1 MEIKL
6 YNTLTKTKENFV
18 PLNGNEVRVYRCGPT
33 VYRYAHIG
41 NFRAYIF
48 MDTLRRMM
56 EYNGYKM
63 KHVMNITDVGH
74 LVSDGDEGEDKML
87 KSAREEHKSH
97 LEIAEHYT
105 KLFFEDLKSLN
116 VETPEIVC
124 KATEHIKE
132 MLKYV
137 EKLMENGY
145 AYETSTAIYFDISKL
160 DKYPILSNLDI
171 NDQKA
176 GARVDIDPEKRN
188 PYDFALWIK
197 APENHLMKWDSPWGP
212 SYPGWHIECSAM
224 GRKYLGEQFD
234 IHTGGIDLIP
244 THHENE
250 IAQSKGACGKIP
262 ARYWMHGEYLLING
276 GKMSK
281 SLGNVYLVK
290 DIIEKGYEPLAYRL
304 FCYSSH
310 YRNKLNFTWE
320 GIESAEKSLIRLRN
334 SYQTNLEGKDEL
346 TEEDKKQLA
355 QIEDNFHKAINDDLN
370 MPLAMSYV
378 WELAKF
384 EKKNIEVAK
393 LLAKFDTVLGLKI
406 DEKNQEKSVEIP
418 QEIQELL
425 EQRKIARENKDWA
438 KSDELRDLIAQKGYI
453 VKDTKQGQT
462 VEKK

>member
-1 MEIKL
+1 
-6 YNTLTKTKENFV
+6 
-18 PLNGNEVRVYRCGPT
+18 
-33 VYRYAHIG
+33 
-41 NFRAYIF
+41 
-48 MDTLRRMM
+48 
-56 EYNGYKM
+56 
-63 KHVMNITDVGH
+63 
-74 LVSDGDEGEDKML
+74 
-87 KSAREEHKSH
+87 
-97 LEIAEHYT
+97 
-105 KLFFEDLKSLN
+105 
-116 VETPEIVC
+116 
-124 KATEHIKE
+124 
-132 MLKYV
+132 
-137 EKLMENGY
+137 
-145 AYETSTAIYFDISKL
+145 
-160 DKYPILSNLDI
+160 
-171 NDQKA
+171 
-176 GARVDIDPEKRN
+176 
-188 PYDFALWIK
+188 
-197 APENHLMKWDSPWGP
+197 
-212 SYPGWHIECSAM
+212 M

-334 SYQTNLEGKDEL
+334 SYQANLQGKDEL

-384 EKKNIEVAK
+384 EKKNLEVAK

>member
-1 MEIKL
+1 MEIKF
-6 YNTLTKTKENFV
+6 YNTLTKQKDVFIPLDKET
-18 PLNGNEVRVYRCGPT
+18 VRMYSCGPT
-33 VYRYAHIG
+33 VYKNATIG
-41 NFRAYIF
+41 NMRTNIF
-48 MDTLRRMM
+48 QDVLRRVLR
-56 EYNGYKM
+56 YNGYKL

-87 KSAREEHKSH
+87 KSAREEHKSP
-97 LEIAEHYT
+97 LEIAEYYT
-105 KLFFEDLKSLN
+105 KLFFKDLKALN
-116 VETPEIVC
+116 IETPEVVC
-124 KATEHIKE
+124 KATDHINE
-132 MLKYV
+132 MIEYV
-137 EKLMENGY
+137 KKLMANGY
-145 AYETSTAIYFDISKL
+145 AYETSTAIYFDVSKL
-160 DKYPILSNLDI
+160 DTYGILSGINLA
-171 NDQKA
+171 DQKS
-176 GARVDIDPEKRN
+176 GARVEVDKEKKN

-224 GRKYLGEQFD
+224 GQKYLGEQFD

-334 SYQTNLEGKDEL
+334 SYQANLQGKDEL

-384 EKKNIEVAK
+384 EKKNLEVAK
-393 LLAKFDTVLGLKI
+393 LLAKFDTVLGLRI
-406 DEKNQEKSVEIP
+406 DEKNQEKNLEIP

-425 EQRKIARENKDWA
+425 KQRNMARENKDWA

>member
-1 MEIKL
+1 
-6 YNTLTKTKENFV
+6 
-18 PLNGNEVRVYRCGPT
+18 
-33 VYRYAHIG
+33 
-41 NFRAYIF
+41 
-48 MDTLRRMM
+48 
-56 EYNGYKM
+56 
-63 KHVMNITDVGH
+63 
-74 LVSDGDEGEDKML
+74 
-87 KSAREEHKSH
+87 
-97 LEIAEHYT
+97 
-105 KLFFEDLKSLN
+105 
-116 VETPEIVC
+116 
-124 KATEHIKE
+124 
-132 MLKYV
+132 
-137 EKLMENGY
+137 MENGY

-171 NDQKA
+171 NEQKA
-176 GARVDIDPEKRN
+176 GARVDIDLEKRN

-418 QEIQELL
+418 QEIKELL